1 MTNKPMGV
9 AVYPHVT
16 TGPAADT
23 ARVLDAIDESARVV
37 LSLSDDEIDYFAWQ
51 IADANKKCAD
61 NLAESLMDSVDV
73 LNAGGQAPDD
83 DTAVTTALRALM
95 ALDAA
100 QLADLAQKLAG
111 VDATFSD
118 RLADMLLGNLGV
130 DAPPVMPSERFLRAV
145 LQRVADDEYRHQ
157 VAMAQ

>member
-95 ALDAA
+95 ALDEA
-100 QLADLAQKLAG
+100 QMR
-111 VDATFSD
+111 
-118 RLADMLLGNLGV
+118 RLATGWRTCCLATSG
-130 DAPPVMPSERFLRAV
+130 
-145 LQRVADDEYRHQ
+145 
-157 VAMAQ
+157 

>member
-1 MTNKPMGV
+1 
-9 AVYPHVT
+9 
-16 TGPAADT
+16 
-23 ARVLDAIDESARVV
+23 
-37 LSLSDDEIDYFAWQ
+37 
-51 IADANKKCAD
+51 
-61 NLAESLMDSVDV
+61 MDSVDV

-145 LQRVADDEYRHQ
+145 LANVEREDYRYQ